1 MGIHPKS
8 LPNSG
13 CFFPGTAVELRAK
26 FDEASMNSMVR
37 DFYGPIV
44 SPNKAAMFFGFFGQG
59 RGIDREGVATKQ

>member
-1 MGIHPKS
+1 
-8 LPNSG
+8 
-13 CFFPGTAVELRAK
+13 
-26 FDEASMNSMVR
+26 MNSMVR